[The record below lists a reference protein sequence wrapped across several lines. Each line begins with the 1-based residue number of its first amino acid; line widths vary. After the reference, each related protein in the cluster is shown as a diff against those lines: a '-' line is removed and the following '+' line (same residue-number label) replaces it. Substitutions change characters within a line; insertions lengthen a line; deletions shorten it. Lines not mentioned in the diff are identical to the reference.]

1 MHTIAQDVPTGHTRR
16 TFSPAFKSKLIEQ
29 CRQVG
34 VSCSGVAISHG
45 MNPNVL
51 RRWIKE
57 VDNPSDA
64 ATPARKPVDVE
75 IKPSF
80 IALPMTAPTPQAP
93 DAAQVNVRIDIARN
107 GTTVSVLW
115 PHFCLSDSAAWVR
128 EVLQ

>member
-1 MHTIAQDVPTGHTRR
+1 VHTISQDISTGRTRR
-16 TFSPAFKSKLIEQ
+16 TYSTSFKSELIEQ

-34 VSCSGVAISHG
+34 VSCSAVAISHG

-57 VDNPSDA
+57 AAHPSDA
-64 ATPARKPVDVE
+64 AATAPTPVDVE
-75 IKPSF
+75 LKPAF
-80 IALPMTAPTPQAP
+80 VALPMTVPIAQAP
-93 DAAQVNVRIDIARN
+93 DAAQANVRIDIQRN

-128 EVLQ
+128 EVLR

>member
-1 MHTIAQDVPTGHTRR
+1 MHTISQDISADRTRR
-16 TFSPAFKSKLIEQ
+16 THSASFKSELIEQ

-34 VSCSGVAISHG
+34 VSCSAVAISHG

-57 VDNPSDA
+57 AADPSDA
-64 ATPARKPVDVE
+64 ALPAPKPVDVE
-75 IKPSF
+75 LKPAF
-80 IALPMTAPTPQAP
+80 VALPMTVPPPQAP
-93 DAAQVNVRIDIARN
+93 DAAQVNVRIDIQRN

-128 EVLQ
+128 EVLR

>member
-1 MHTIAQDVPTGHTRR
+1 MHTISQDIPTGRTRR
-16 TFSPAFKSKLIEQ
+16 TYSTSFKSELIEQ

-34 VSCSGVAISHG
+34 VSCSAVAISHG

-57 VDNPSDA
+57 AAHPRDA
-64 ATPARKPVDVE
+64 AATAPKPVDVE
-75 IKPSF
+75 LKPAF
-80 IALPMTAPTPQAP
+80 VALPMTVPTPQAP
-93 DAAQVNVRIDIARN
+93 DAAQVNVRIDIQRN

-128 EVLQ
+128 EVLR

>member
-1 MHTIAQDVPTGHTRR
+1 VHTISQDISTGRTRR
-16 TFSPAFKSKLIEQ
+16 TYSTSFKSELIEQ

-34 VSCSGVAISHG
+34 VSCSAVAISHG

-57 VDNPSDA
+57 AAHPSDA
-64 ATPARKPVDVE
+64 AAAPPRPVDVE
-75 IKPSF
+75 LKPAF
-80 IALPMTAPTPQAP
+80 VALPMAVPTPQAP
-93 DAAQVNVRIDIARN
+93 DAAQMNVRIDIQRN

-128 EVLQ
+128 EVLR